1 MCTHYK
7 NANLLICLHSISLE
21 VNMVFSS
28 RTSLC
33 LFQIKS
39 DFKKLLCAFQ
49 IVWGAPFLYK
59 IVITYLSR
67 YLDLFSAW
75 SWEFDKP
82 LFLTIW
88 FIFQILIEFHY
99 ICLCFY
105 HLKTV
110 WAVQGIFPDSNFFF
124 FFTKLRQRST
134 SLFLIWKY
142 FTFFLIVLVCNHLKN
157 M

>member
-49 IVWGAPFLYK
+49 IIWGAPFLYK

-99 ICLCFY
+99 ICLCSY
-105 HLKTV
+105 HLKTA
-110 WAVQGIFPDSNFFF
+110 WAAQSIFPDS
-124 FFTKLRQRST
+124 
-134 SLFLIWKY
+134 I
-142 FTFFLIVLVCNHLKN
+142 FFLFVYQTLSKINVTVLN
-157 M
+157 MKVLHILSYCSCL